1 MTARLTAKYGLP
13 RVIRVAV
20 TGFAI
25 SMSIVAVLFL
35 AGADSLALMMVFLF
49 IGYGF
54 LGLVLPTSAVLSLES
69 HGAIAGTASALM
81 GALQFVVGAAVMA
94 VSGLFADGA
103 PKPMV
108 VAIALSSLVAFGIA
122 RLTLRT
128 ENAQLPA
135 AAE

>member
-1 MTARLTAKYGLP
+1 
-13 RVIRVAV
+13 
-20 TGFAI
+20 
-25 SMSIVAVLFL
+25 
-35 AGADSLALMMVFLF
+35 
-49 IGYGF
+49 
-54 LGLVLPTSAVLSLES
+54 LSLES

-108 VAIALSSLVAFGIA
+108 IGIAISALVALVIA
-122 RLTLRT
+122 RFTLRT
-128 ENAQLPA
+128 ENARLPA